1 MCGVVLHTHIYIH
14 TYLHNGILLSHKK
27 EWDNAISSNMDEPGD
42 YHTKW
47 SNRKIMTN
55 TVWYHLHVES
65 KIWCKLTYLWNRNRL
80 WGIENRLAVAKGE
93 GCEGEMDWEF
103 GISRSKLLY
112 IGWVNK
118 VPCIAQETIMTKNM
132 K

>member
-1 MCGVVLHTHIYIH
+1 MWCYTHTYTYTHIYTMEYYSVIKKSEIMPFPA
-14 TYLHNGILLSHKK
+14 TWMNLGIIILSGV
-27 EWDNAISSNMDEPGD
+27 I
-42 YHTKW
+42 
-47 SNRKIMTN
+47 RKIMTN
-55 TVWYHLHVES
+55 TVWYHLYVES

-80 WGIENRLAVAKGE
+80 WDIENRLMVAKGE
-93 GCEGEMDWEF
+93 GCGGEMDWEF